1 MSNLARYFVY
11 TSAAIFMLSSCK
23 GGKNNKSSA
32 TGWNYNDPKWGG
44 YEVAADKGQVTG
56 PNLVFIQGGTFT
68 MGNTEEDV
76 TYEWNTVPRR
86 VTVTSFYMDETEVAN
101 VHYREYIYWLE
112 RVFAGPEN
120 YPVVKSALPDTLV
133 WREELAFNEP
143 YVEFYLRHPSYNFYP
158 VVGVSWLQANEFC
171 KWRTDRVNEMLMIKN
186 GYLDNNPNQ
195 AGADNFN
202 TKAYTAGQYEGVAQ
216 KMKKD
221 YNPNGTGERKVN
233 MSDGILLPDYRLPT
247 EAEWEYAALAMQGT
261 LPMNGEELELNRRV
275 YPWDG
280 TGLRYQKNGKYM
292 GKFQA
297 NFVRGAGDYMGI
309 AGALNDN
316 ANITASI
323 YSNLPN
329 DFGLYN
335 MAGNVA
341 EWVEDVYRPM
351 SFGDE
356 EDMNSFRG
364 NIFKKLETNP
374 DGTLV
379 PKDSLGRLKV
389 VVESDDDLAN
399 RRNYRKAYAL
409 DFMDG
414 DSSSEVVY
422 GYGTSTLIND
432 KARVYKGGGWE
443 DRAFY
448 LSPGSRRFLN
458 EDQASKNIGF
468 RCAQIRVGSAS
479 GSPTLGSGSQ
489 FPETKKAAAKNAK
502 KRKY

>member
-1 MSNLARYFVY
+1 MKVSIVARTFMYAV
-11 TSAAIFMLSSCK
+11 AAVVFLGACK
-23 GGKNNKSSA
+23 GGKGGKSSA

-44 YEVAADKGQVTG
+44 FEVAKDQGQITG

-68 MGNTEEDV
+68 MGITEQDV
-76 TYEWNTVPRR
+76 TFEWNAVPRR
-86 VTVTSFYMDETEVAN
+86 ITVNSFYMDETEVAN

-112 RVFAGPEN
+112 RVFAEEN
-120 YPVVKSALPDTLV
+120 YNIVRNALPDTLV

-143 YVEFYLRHPSYNFYP
+143 YVEFYFRHPSYNFYP

-171 KWRTDRVNEMLMIKN
+171 KWRSDRVNEMLLIKN
-186 GYLDNNPNQ
+186 GYLEYSDQ
-195 AGADNFN
+195 KGQDNFN
-202 TKAYTAGQYEGVAQ
+202 TKAYLADQYEGVAK

-221 YNPNGTGERKVN
+221 LNPSGTGERKVN
-233 MSDGILLPDYRLPT
+233 MSDGIMLPDYRLPT

-261 LPMNGEELELNRRV
+261 VPIAGEELQMNRRI

-280 TGLRYQKNGKYM
+280 TTVRYQKNGKYM
-292 GKFQA
+292 GKFLA
-297 NFVRGAGDYMGI
+297 NFVRGAGDYMGV

-316 ANITASI
+316 AVITAHV

-341 EWVEDVYRPM
+341 EWVEDVYRPIT
-351 SFGDE
+351 FGDM
-356 EDMNSFRG
+356 EDLNSFRG
-364 NIFKKLETNP
+364 NIFTKYETNP

-379 PKDSLGRLKV
+379 PKDSMGRLV
-389 VVESDDDLAN
+389 RVAEDDADLQN
-399 RRNYRKAYAL
+399 RRNYRTAYAL
-409 DFMDG
+409 DFIDG
-414 DSSSEVVY
+414 DSSSEVFY
-422 GYGTSTLIND
+422 GYGTSSLISD

-448 LSPGSRRFLN
+448 MSPGARRFLN

-468 RCAQIRVGSAS
+468 RCAMIRVGSAS
-479 GSPTLGSGSQ
+479 GSPTAGSGSM
-489 FPETKKAAAKNAK
+489 FPETKKAAQKNAK
-502 KRKY
+502 KRKF

>member
-1 MSNLARYFVY
+1 MKIRIVARTFIYAI
-11 TSAAIFMLSSCK
+11 AAVVFLGACK
-23 GGKNNKSSA
+23 GGKSGKSSA

-44 YEVAADKGQVTG
+44 FEVAPDKGQVTG

-68 MGNTEEDV
+68 MGNTEQDV

-86 VTVTSFYMDETEVAN
+86 ITVSSFYMDETEVAN

-112 RVFAGPEN
+112 RVFGEEN
-120 YPVVKSALPDTLV
+120 YAVVKTALPDTLV

-143 YVEFYLRHPSYNFYP
+143 YVEFYFRHPSYNFYP

-186 GYLDNNPNQ
+186 GYLDYSEQ
-195 AGADNFN
+195 KGQDNFN
-202 TKAYTAGQYEGVAQ
+202 TKAYIAGQYEGVAK

-221 YNPNGTGERKVN
+221 LNPSGTGERKVN
-233 MSDGILLPDYRLPT
+233 MSDGIILPDYRLPT

-261 LPMNGEELELNRRV
+261 LPLAGEELQMNRRI

-280 TGLRYQKNGKYM
+280 TTTRYQKNGKYM
-292 GKFQA
+292 GKFLA
-297 NFVRGAGDYMGI
+297 NFVRGAGDYMGV

-316 ANITASI
+316 AVITANV

-335 MAGNVA
+335 MAGNVS

-351 SFGDE
+351 TFGDQ
-356 EDMNSFRG
+356 EDLNSFRG
-364 NIFKKLETNP
+364 NIFTKFETNP

-379 PKDSLGRLKV
+379 PKDSLGRLKRIA
-389 VVESDDDLAN
+389 VEDEDLIN
-399 RRNYRKAYAL
+399 RRNYRSAYAL
-409 DFMDG
+409 DFLDG
-414 DSSSEVVY
+414 DTASEIFY
-422 GYGTSTLIND
+422 GYGTTTLIND

-448 LSPGSRRFLN
+448 LSPGARRFLN
-458 EDQASKNIGF
+458 EDQASKSIGF
-468 RCAQIRVGSAS
+468 RCAMIRVGSAS
-479 GSPTLGSGSQ
+479 GSPTSGSM
-489 FPETKKAAAKNAK
+489 FPEGKKAKAANAK
-502 KRKY
+502 KRKF